1 MLQYVI
7 RRFIQMI
14 PLLIG
19 ISILV
24 FLLVHLSP
32 GDPIRMLLGEEATD
46 EDVARLKAVYG
57 FDLPLPTQY
66 LKWAGNAIRGDLGS
80 SIRQGIPVTTLIFER
95 LGATL
100 ELALMS
106 VVVAVLLGIPVG
118 IFAAMRRGS
127 LWDYISMIFALI
139 GVSMPGFWLGL
150 MLLSYVA
157 LNVDFL
163 PMFGRDGSV
172 FGGLWK
178 LITQFKADELLT
190 GIRYIL
196 LPAFSIG
203 TSMMAIITR
212 LTRSSLLEVLGKDYI
227 RTAQAKGL
235 TNRVV
240 VIKHGLRNALLPVI
254 TIVGIQFGAML
265 GGAVVTETVFAWPG
279 VGRLVVNAISQR
291 DFPIIQGGVLMMAII
306 FTLANL
312 AVDISYALVNPRIRY
327 D

>member
-1 MLQYVI
+1 MFRYII
-7 RRFIQMI
+7 RRLIQMI

-32 GDPIRMLLGEEATD
+32 GDPIRMLLGEEATG
-46 EDVARLKAVYG
+46 EDVARLNAVYG
-57 FDLPLPTQY
+57 FDQPLPTQY
-66 LKWAGNAIRGDLGS
+66 FRWATRAVKGDLGV
-80 SIRQGIPVTTLIFER
+80 SIRQTIPVNTLIFER

-100 ELALMS
+100 ELAIVS
-106 VVVAVLLGIPVG
+106 VLIAISLGIPIG
-118 IFAAMRRGS
+118 IFAATRRGS
-127 LWDYISMIFALI
+127 LWDYLSMIVSLI

-157 LNVDFL
+157 LKVDWL
-163 PMFGRDGSV
+163 PMFGRDASV
-172 FGGLWK
+172 LNGLWV
-178 LITQFKADELLT
+178 LVTQFRADVLLNAL
-190 GIRYIL
+190 RYVL
-196 LPAFSIG
+196 LPATALG
-203 TSMMAIITR
+203 VSMMAIIAR

-235 TNRVV
+235 KHRVV

-254 TIVGIQFGAML
+254 TIVGIQFGSML

-291 DFPIIQGGVLMMAII
+291 DFPIVQGGVLMMAII
-306 FTLANL
+306 FTFVNL
-312 AVDISYALVNPRIRY
+312 LVDISYALVNPRIRY

>member
-1 MLQYVI
+1 MLRYI
-7 RRFIQMI
+7 LRRLIQMV

-32 GDPIRMLLGEEATD
+32 GDPVRMLLGEEATA
-46 EDVARLKAVYG
+46 EDVARLNVVYG
-57 FDLPLPTQY
+57 FDQPLTTQY
-66 LKWAGNAIRGDLGS
+66 FRWANKAVRGDLGV
-80 SIRQGIPVTTLIFER
+80 SIRQGIPVSTLIGER

-100 ELALMS
+100 ELAFMS
-106 VVVAVLLGIPVG
+106 VLIAVLLGIPFGV
-118 IFAAMRRGS
+118 FAATRRGS
-127 LWDYISMIFALI
+127 FWDYSSMMVALI

-150 MLLSYVA
+150 ILLSYVA
-157 LNVDFL
+157 LRVDFL
-163 PMFGRDGSV
+163 PMFGRDGSI
-172 FGGLWK
+172 FKGLWV
-178 LITQFKADELLT
+178 LVTQFRADELIT
-190 GIRYIL
+190 GLRYII
-196 LPAFSIG
+196 LPALSIG
-203 TSMMAIITR
+203 TSMMAIIAR

-235 TNRVV
+235 TRRVV

-279 VGRLVVNAISQR
+279 VGRLIINAISQR

-306 FTLANL
+306 FTLVNL
-312 AVDISYALVNPRIRY
+312 AVDVSYAVVNPRIRY

>member
-1 MLQYVI
+1 MLQYII
-7 RRFIQMI
+7 RRFVQMI

-46 EDVARLKAVYG
+46 EDVARLKAAYG
-57 FDLPLPTQY
+57 LDLPLPQQY
-66 LKWAGNAIRGDLGS
+66 LRWAGLAIRGDLGK
-80 SIRQGIPVTTLIFER
+80 SIRQGIPVVTLIIER

-100 ELALMS
+100 ELAFMS
-106 VVVAVLLGIPVG
+106 VFVAVLFGIPIG
-118 IFAAMRRGS
+118 IFAATRRGTI
-127 LWDYISMIFALI
+127 WDYLSMIVALV

-157 LNVDFL
+157 LRIDFL
-163 PMFGRDGSV
+163 PMFGREGSV
-172 FGGLWK
+172 IGGLWT
-178 LITQFKADELLT
+178 LITQFRADELISGL
-190 GIRYIL
+190 RYVL
-196 LPAFSIG
+196 LPSFAIG

-212 LTRSSLLEVLGKDYI
+212 LTRSSLLEVLNKDYI

-235 TNRVV
+235 SGRRVV
-240 VIKHGLRNALLPVI
+240 VKHALRNALMPVI

>member
-1 MLQYVI
+1 MFRYIV
-7 RRFIQMI
+7 RRLIQMI

-32 GDPIRMLLGEEATD
+32 GDPVRMLLGEEATD
-46 EDVARLKAVYG
+46 EDVARLNAVYG
-57 FDLPLPTQY
+57 FDQPLPTQY
-66 LKWAGNAIRGDLGS
+66 FRWASNAIRGDLGV
-80 SIRQGIPVTTLIFER
+80 SIRQTIPVHTLIFER

-100 ELALMS
+100 ELALVS
-106 VVVAVLLGIPVG
+106 VFIAILLGIPIG
-118 IFAAMRRGS
+118 IFAATRRGS
-127 LWDYISMIFALI
+127 VWDYVSMILSLI

-157 LNVDFL
+157 LRVDWL
-163 PMFGRDGSV
+163 PMFGRDASV
-172 FGGLWK
+172 FGGLWV
-178 LITQFKADELLT
+178 LITQFKADQLITAL
-190 GIRYIL
+190 RYVL
-196 LPAFSIG
+196 LPALALG
-203 TSMMAIITR
+203 VSMMAIIAR

-227 RTAQAKGL
+227 RTAHAKGL
-235 TNRVV
+235 ARRVV

-306 FTLANL
+306 FTMVNL
-312 AVDISYALVNPRIRY
+312 LVDISYAVVNPRIRY